1 MQKNAGIIGLL
12 IAVFLPVQTLA
23 LQSLASLQT
32 PTGTAVFRNHLHHR
46 REPRMKTEA
55 RLFPEVFYGV
65 SDILLAETTTP
76 SGVSFQ
82 IPFEEL
88 GRQLADSLD
97 LGSLSSI
104 NGSTG
109 SVSEEAT
116 TLVMGSIGRDLLV
129 FLSASVL
136 VTTVA
141 NLVKI
146 TPILGYLVMGAILGP
161 HGLDM
166 FANTKADL
174 ELGDFGILF
183 LLFSEGLEVSS
194 SRLQKLANYLP
205 LGLAQLSLTT
215 GVLTAAI
222 LLGGPEFLERFLP
235 LDAGLINIHNPVE
248 AVILALAGTLST
260 SAFIFPVLKDCGWE
274 EEESGQAATSILLL
288 QDLAVAPLL
297 VILPF
302 LVGQDAT
309 DYTAIGFLTV
319 KATFGFGSVVAIGSF
334 LLRGLF
340 RLVAQTRST
349 ETFVALC
356 LLVSAGMGTI
366 AKSFGLTDTAGA
378 FAAGVLLANTNY
390 RAQIQA
396 DVLPFKGILLGIF
409 FMVAGSNFDVEL
421 VQQEWPT
428 IVTGAIALITLKAA
442 TIAAA
447 TRVPKWAEP
456 NRLPVVDAIRIALL
470 LSGGGEF
477 AFVVL
482 ALAEKLDVLPKELGG
497 LLTAIVLITM
507 GVTPLLGDLAIAV
520 SGPFTELE
528 EDQPPEKVEVTTVAR
543 NSIVVCG
550 HGEVGR
556 ALLRVL
562 EDEATVLP
570 SVLSASVCPCV
581 VAFDTDPTLLD
592 SIFMA
597 GTRTVVLYGDGTN
610 PEVIRSSGIPN
621 PLAIFVAYE
630 DFGREIAATSRLRRA
645 FADTPIYA
653 RASKRKEATALEAAG
668 ATEVVVEFDELPRSA
683 PDLLSGVWRGALD
696 DTEYKTPE
704 DLRVA
709 AAGKTGLSLK
719 VVDAIFGLF
728 EAVDQDVNGLLSPNE
743 LTSMVRR
750 TREGFI
756 ASDEEI
762 EVMEEWLH
770 KNIDL
775 EYPIDKVEFCRLY
788 IDAPAFMKDAFG
800 VLDQKVSTDEASG
813 QYEQ

>member
-1 MQKNAGIIGLL
+1 M
-12 IAVFLPVQTLA
+12 
-23 LQSLASLQT
+23 
-32 PTGTAVFRNHLHHR
+32 
-46 REPRMKTEA
+46 RMRA
-55 RLFPEVFYGV
+55 MLFPEAFHGV
-65 SDILLAETTTP
+65 SDILLSAETATAAH
-76 SGVSFQ
+76 SSFFSFQ
-82 IPFEEL
+82 IPFQEL
-88 GRQLADSLD
+88 GNKLADSLD
-97 LGSLSSI
+97 LGSLSSM
-104 NGSTG
+104 NGSG
-109 SVSEEAT
+109 GDVSEEAT
-116 TLVMGSIGRDLLV
+116 TMVMGSIGRDLLV

-141 NLVKI
+141 STLKV

-194 SRLQKLANYLP
+194 TRLQKLANYLP

-222 LLGGPEFLERFLP
+222 LMGGPEFLERFLP

-260 SAFIFPVLKDCGWE
+260 SAFIFPVLKECGWE

-297 VILPF
+297 VLLPF

-309 DYTAIGFLTV
+309 DYTAIGFLTA

-356 LLVSAGMGTI
+356 LLVSAGMGAI

-421 VQQEWPT
+421 VEQEWPT
-428 IVTGAIALITLKAA
+428 IITGAVALITLKAA

-447 TRVPKWAEP
+447 TRVPRWAEP
-456 NRLPVVDAIRIALL
+456 NRLPTVDAIRIALL

-520 SGPFTELE
+520 SRPFSVEEEENQQLE
-528 EDQPPEKVEVTTVAR
+528 QVEATQVAR

-570 SVLSASVCPCV
+570 SKLAASECPCV

-630 DFGREIAATSRLRRA
+630 DFGRELAATSRLRRA

-668 ATEVVVEFDELPRSA
+668 ATEIVVEFDELARSA

-696 DTEYKTPE
+696 DSDYETPE

-709 AAGKTGLSLK
+709 AAGKTGLSLR
-719 VVDAIFGLF
+719 VVDSIFGLF
-728 EAVDQDVNGLLSPNE
+728 EAVDQDVNGLLSPKE

-762 EVMEEWLH
+762 EVMEDWLAT
-770 KNIDL
+770 NIDSA
-775 EYPIDKVEFCRLY
+775 YPIDKVEFCRLY
-788 IDAPAFMKDAFG
+788 INAPDFMKDAFG
-800 VLDQKVSTDEASG
+800 VLDKKVSKDEAIG

>member
-1 MQKNAGIIGLL
+1 M
-12 IAVFLPVQTLA
+12 
-23 LQSLASLQT
+23 
-32 PTGTAVFRNHLHHR
+32 
-46 REPRMKTEA
+46 RMRA
-55 RLFPEVFYGV
+55 MLFPEAFHGV
-65 SDILLAETTTP
+65 SDILLSAETATAAH
-76 SGVSFQ
+76 SSFFSFQ
-82 IPFEEL
+82 IPFQEL
-88 GRQLADSLD
+88 GNKLADSLD
-97 LGSLSSI
+97 LGSLSSM
-104 NGSTG
+104 NGSG
-109 SVSEEAT
+109 GDVSEEAT
-116 TLVMGSIGRDLLV
+116 TMVMGSIGRDLLV

-141 NLVKI
+141 STLKV

-194 SRLQKLANYLP
+194 TRLQKLANYLP

-222 LLGGPEFLERFLP
+222 LMGGPEFLERFLP

-260 SAFIFPVLKDCGWE
+260 SAFIFPVLKECGWE

-297 VILPF
+297 VLLPF

-309 DYTAIGFLTV
+309 DYTAIGFLTF
-319 KATFGFGSVVAIGSF
+319 KATFGFGGVVAIGSF

-356 LLVSAGMGTI
+356 LLVSAGMGVI

-409 FMVAGSNFDVEL
+409 FMVAGSNFDVDL
-421 VQQEWPT
+421 VEQEWPT
-428 IVTGAIALITLKAA
+428 IITGAVALITIKAA

-456 NRLPVVDAIRIALL
+456 NRLPTKDAIRIALL

-482 ALAEKLDVLPKELGG
+482 ALAEKLNVLPKELGG

-520 SGPFTELE
+520 SGPFEDLE
-528 EDQPPEKVEVTTVAR
+528 ENEPQEQVEVTQVAQ

-562 EDEATVLP
+562 EDETTVLP
-570 SVLSASVCPCV
+570 SPLEASKCPCV

-621 PLAIFVAYE
+621 PSAIFVAYE

-645 FADTPIYA
+645 FAATPIYA
-653 RASKRKEATALEAAG
+653 RASKRKEATALSEAG
-668 ATEVVVEFDELPRSA
+668 ATEVVIEFDELPRSA

-709 AAGKTGLSLK
+709 AAGNTGLSLK

-728 EAVDQDVNGLLSPNE
+728 EAVDQDVNGLLSPKE

-750 TREGFI
+750 SREGFI
-756 ASDEEI
+756 ASDKEI
-762 EVMEEWLH
+762 EVMENWL
-770 KNIDL
+770 KTNIDS

-788 IDAPAFMKDAFG
+788 INAPAFMKDAFG
-800 VLDQKVSTDEASG
+800 VLDETHSIDDAIG
-813 QYEQ
+813 QYEEQ